1 MGSCLTKKPIVE
13 AEVQADGN
21 VCCDDNM
28 CPSSCC
34 VIVIRQSTPKGIK
47 K

>member
-21 VCCDDNM
+21 ACCDENS

-34 VIVIRQSTPKGIK
+34 VIVIRQNTPTGTK